1 MKKLLF
7 VINTLGRAGAEMA
20 LIELLRR
27 LSLDGEYDVS
37 LFVLLPQGELFE
49 NIPEGVTLLNKKHSS
64 ESVLSKKG
72 RLRIA
77 WLVFKAFWHRLA
89 GFRLIGYFF
98 RNLKDQKKT
107 GRFQPDKLLWRLISE
122 GTPELKQ
129 QFDLAVAYIEGAST
143 YYVADHVKAAKKAAF
158 VHIDYERAGYTA
170 VQDQGCYDRIDRIF
184 GVSKEVERKF
194 LLTYPQYEDKVMLFY
209 NLLDV
214 NGIREKAQKGEGFTD
229 GYTGT
234 RLVTVGRLHYQ
245 KGYDIAINALKIL
258 RDKGRDIRWYVLG
271 DGPEKASLQKQIDDC
286 GLSDSFILMG
296 AKPCTYPYVKQ
307 ADIYVHATR
316 FEGKSIAVEEAQILG
331 KVIVA
336 SDCTGNTE
344 QIIPEYDGILLSLSA
359 ENLAAQIERVLDDAE
374 LREKLKQN
382 VLKKDLDHN
391 GDLKKLLSLVEVS
404 DN

>member
-27 LSLDGEYDVS
+27 LAATKEYDIS
-37 LFVLLPQGELFE
+37 LYVLLPQGELFE
-49 NIPEGVTLLNKKHSS
+49 SIPDGVKLMNKRYST

-72 RLRIA
+72 RRSIA
-77 WLVFKAFWHRLA
+77 WRVFKAFWYKLS
-89 GFRLIGYFF
+89 GFRLIGYFC
-98 RNLKDQKKT
+98 RNLKEQKKT

-122 GTPELKQ
+122 GTPELKTE
-129 QFDLAVAYIEGAST
+129 FDLAVAYLEGAST
-143 YYVADHVKAAKKAAF
+143 YYVADHVKAKKKASF

-170 VQDQGCYDRIDRIF
+170 TQDKGCYDRIDRIF

-194 LLTYPQYEDKVMLFY
+194 LITYPQYSDKVMLFY
-209 NLLDV
+209 NLLDI
-214 NGIREKAQKGEGFTD
+214 NGIREKAESGEGFTD
-229 GYTGT
+229 GYKGK

-258 RDKGRDIRWYVLG
+258 RGKGREIRWYVLG
-271 DGPEKASLQKQIDDC
+271 DGPEKASLQKQIDEC
-286 GLSDSFILMG
+286 GLTESFILMG
-296 AKPCTYPYVKQ
+296 AKPNPYPYVKQ

-344 QIIPEYDGILLSLSA
+344 QIIPEYDGVLLPLSA
-359 ENLAAQIERVLDDAE
+359 ERLADELQRVIDDRE
-374 LREKLKQN
+374 LQAKLKEN
-382 VLKKDLDHN
+382 VAKKNLNHDEDME
-391 GDLKKLLSLVEVS
+391 KLLSLME
-404 DN
+404 D

>member
-7 VINTLGRAGAEMA
+7 VMNTLGRAGAEMA

-27 LSLDGEYDVS
+27 LSRDGKYEIY
-37 LFVLLPQGELFE
+37 LYVLLPQGELFE
-49 NIPEGVTLLNKKHSS
+49 NIPDGVTLLNKKYNSG
-64 ESVLSKKG
+64 SVLSTKG
-72 RLRIA
+72 RLSIA
-77 WLVFKAFWHRLA
+77 CLVFKAFWHKLA

-98 RNLKDQKKT
+98 RNIKDQKKT

-129 QFDLAVAYIEGAST
+129 EFDLAVAYIEGAST

-158 VHIDYERAGYTA
+158 VHIDYELAGYTA

-184 GVSKEVERKF
+184 GVSNEVVRKF
-194 LLTYPQYEDKVMLFY
+194 LLTYPQYKDKTMLFY

-214 NGIREKAQKGEGFTD
+214 DGIRQKAEKYEGFTD
-229 GYTGT
+229 GYTGI

-258 RDKGRDIRWYVLG
+258 RDSGREIHWYVLG
-271 DGPEKASLQKQIDDC
+271 DGPEKAALQKQIDDC
-286 GLSDSFILMG
+286 GLTESFILMG

-344 QIIPEYDGILLSLSA
+344 QITPDVDGILLSLSA
-359 ENLAAQIERVLDDAE
+359 ENIAEQIERVLDDEE
-374 LREKLKQN
+374 LREKLREN
-382 VLKKDLDHN
+382 VLKKDLEHKDEP
-391 GDLKKLLSLVEVS
+391 KKLLSLIEG
-404 DN
+404 